1 MLVQSANPSFLRR
14 IMQWWFEWSN
24 PPRPPVGATFEQREE
39 ARRSYAASWLL
50 LLLSVMILFVLPVA
64 FFRAIFLGNILFLL
78 VTVAMQ
84 FVIFSLGWF
93 NRRGLTGVVAFS
105 LMATITFSTL
115 ILILGK
121 HGGIVQGDLPLF
133 DNLSG
138 SLLLAVMLLPLR
150 NIFITAIVNLLLM
163 LISLYLF
170 ASPALT
176 SVLHTSFISVIY
188 HFANEE
194 AWVAIICWLW
204 GTSMIQALK
213 RADRAEEIV
222 KLEQTISIQNRE
234 ALEEKRQLEEAIQS
248 LIETHTAVA
257 NGNYSARVPINKE
270 NVLWPLAGA
279 LNNLLS
285 RIQIWR
291 RDSLEMAQLR
301 IAVTQLTSEASDAR
315 KAGVPMTFSHTGTM
329 LDPLLT
335 QLQRLQQVSYTDTE
349 KTPRIKVEDSSI
361 TPVPAVS
368 RLSSVKRKL
377 QSF

>member
-1 MLVQSANPSFLRR
+1 
-14 IMQWWFEWSN
+14 MQWWFEWSN
-24 PPRPPVGATFEQREE
+24 PPRPPANATFEQREE
-39 ARRSYAASWLL
+39 ARRAYAASRLL
-50 LLLSVMILFVLPVA
+50 LLLSVLILFVLPVA
-64 FFRAIFLGNILFLL
+64 FFRAIFLGNILFLI

-93 NRRGLTGVVAFS
+93 NRRGLTRVVAFS
-105 LMATITFSTL
+105 LMATVTLSTL

-121 HGGIVQGDLPLF
+121 RGGIVQGDLPLF

-150 NIFITAIVNLLLM
+150 NIFIIAIANLLLM
-163 LISLYLF
+163 LIALFLF
-170 ASPALT
+170 ASPALAYT
-176 SVLHTSFISVIY
+176 LHTSFVSVIY

-194 AWVAIICWLW
+194 AWVTIICWLW
-204 GTSMIQALK
+204 GTCMVQALK

-222 KLEQTISIQNRE
+222 KLEQTISIQNRA

-248 LIETHTAVA
+248 IIETHTAVA
-257 NGNYSARVPINKE
+257 NGNYSTRVPINKQ

-315 KAGVPMTFSHTGTM
+315 KAGVPMTLRRTGTM

-335 QLQRLQQVSYTDTE
+335 QLHRLQQVSYPDTE
-349 KTPRIKVEDSSI
+349 KKPRIKVADPST

-368 RLSSVKRKL
+368 RLSSVRRKL

>member
-1 MLVQSANPSFLRR
+1 VT
-14 IMQWWFEWSN
+14 
-24 PPRPPVGATFEQREE
+24 ATFEQREE
-39 ARRSYAASWLL
+39 ARRAYAASRLL
-50 LLLSVMILFVLPVA
+50 LLLSVLILFVLPVA
-64 FFRAIFLGNILFLL
+64 FFRAIFLGNILFLI

-84 FVIFSLGWF
+84 FVTFSLGWF
-93 NRRGLTGVVAFS
+93 NRRGLTGVVALS
-105 LMATITFSTL
+105 LMATVTLSTF

-150 NIFITAIVNLLLM
+150 KLFIIAIANLLLM
-163 LISLYLF
+163 LFSLYLF
-170 ASPALT
+170 ASPALAYT
-176 SVLHTSFISVIY
+176 LHTSFVSVIY

-194 AWVAIICWLW
+194 AWVTIICWLW
-204 GTSMIQALK
+204 GTSMIQTLK

-248 LIETHTAVA
+248 IIETHTAVA
-257 NGNYSARVPINKE
+257 NGNYGARVPVNKQ

-291 RDSLEMAQLR
+291 RDSQEMAQLR
-301 IAVTQLTSEASDAR
+301 LAVAQLTRDASDAR
-315 KAGVPMTFSHTGTM
+315 KAGTPMMFSRTGTM

-335 QLQRLQQVSYTDTE
+335 QLQRLQQVSYTDTD
-349 KTPRIKVEDSSI
+349 KKPSLKVEGPST
-361 TPVPAVS
+361 TPVAAVS
-368 RLSSVKRKL
+368 RLSAVKRKL

>member
-14 IMQWWFEWSN
+14 IIQWWYEWAN
-24 PPRPPVGATFEQREE
+24 PPRPPMNATFEQREE
-39 ARRSYAASWLL
+39 ARRAYASTRLL
-50 LLLSVMILFVLPVA
+50 LLLSVLILFVLPVA
-64 FFRAIFLGNILFLL
+64 FFRAVFMNNILFLI

-84 FVIFSLGWF
+84 FIIFSLGWF
-93 NRRGLTGVVAFS
+93 NRRGFTAVVAFS
-105 LMATITFSTL
+105 LIATVTLSTF

-121 HGGIVQGDLPLF
+121 RGGIVQDDLPLY

-150 NIFITAIVNLLLM
+150 NIFIIAIANLLLM

-170 ASPALT
+170 ASPALAYT
-176 SVLHTSFISVIY
+176 LHTSFVSVIY

-194 AWVAIICWLW
+194 AWVTVICWLW

-222 KLEQTISIQNRE
+222 KLEQTISIQNRA
-234 ALEEKRQLEEAIQS
+234 ALEEKRQLEEAIRS
-248 LIETHTAVA
+248 IIETHTAVA
-257 NGNYSARVPINKE
+257 NRNYNARVPINKQ

-301 IAVTQLTSEASDAR
+301 IVVAQLTREASDAR
-315 KAGVPMTFSHTGTM
+315 EAGIPMTFSRTGTM

-335 QLQRLQQVSYTDTE
+335 QLQRLQQVSCTDTE
-349 KTPRIKVEDSSI
+349 KKPHLKVEDPSTI
-361 TPVPAVS
+361 PIAAVS
-368 RLSSVKRKL
+368 RSNTIKRKL